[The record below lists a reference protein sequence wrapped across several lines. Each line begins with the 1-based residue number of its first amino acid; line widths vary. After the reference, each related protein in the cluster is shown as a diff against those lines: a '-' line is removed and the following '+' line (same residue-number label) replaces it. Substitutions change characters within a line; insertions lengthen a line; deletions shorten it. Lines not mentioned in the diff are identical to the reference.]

1 MGISSPVPA
10 SPTFL
15 CSTTDGFFCCP
26 FFCFSFSSGLAARAS
41 LKHLEEQL
49 QELRVDCDSK
59 NEDLESGLKREH
71 TLSELVQSLR
81 AELEEGVCVC
91 LCCVLFFFR
100 VLA

>member
-1 MGISSPVPA
+1 M
-10 SPTFL
+10 
-15 CSTTDGFFCCP
+15 
-26 FFCFSFSSGLAARAS
+26 
-41 LKHLEEQL
+41 
-49 QELRVDCDSK
+49 DCDSK